1 MKIAITGGTGL
12 VGSALSSELVRNG
25 HEVIILTRKS
35 NEQNSHNPRYVQWL
49 NPADKPENELEGID
63 AIVNLAGATINDRWT
78 DEYKQKIID
87 SRIKATTEVN
97 RIIKALKNKPPVL
110 INASAVGYYGTSLT
124 DVFNEQSEPGNDF
137 LADTVRR
144 WEAAANQAKELGTRV
159 VLCRFGVILDK
170 NGGALPKMI
179 MPYKFFAGGKVG
191 SGAQWLSWIH
201 IDDVIQG
208 IIFAIEHAQ
217 LNGPVNFV
225 SPTPVTMNHFGKIL
239 SKVLGRPH
247 WLPVP
252 SFALKI
258 ALGDMS
264 MLVLEGQNVMPAKLQ
279 NAGFSYKFPE
289 TEKALK
295 EILGN

>member
-35 NEQNSHNPRYVQWL
+35 NEQDSHNPRYVQWL
-49 NPADKPENELEGID
+49 NPADQPENELEGTD

-78 DEYKQKIID
+78 DEYKQRIID

-97 RIIKALKNKPPVL
+97 RIIKALENKPPVL

-124 DVFNEQSEPGNDF
+124 EEFTEQANPANDF

-144 WEAAANQAKELGTRV
+144 WEAEAIHANESGTRI

-170 NGGALPKMI
+170 KGGALPKMI
-179 MPYKFFAGGKVG
+179 LPYKLFAGGKVG
-191 SGAQWLSWIH
+191 SGNQWLSWIH
-201 IDDVIQG
+201 IDDVIRG
-208 IIFAIEHAQ
+208 IMFAIENDR
-217 LNGPVNFV
+217 LDGPVNFV
-225 SPTPVTMNHFGKIL
+225 APSPVTMDQFGQIL

-258 ALGDMS
+258 AMGDMS
-264 MLVLEGQNVMPAKLQ
+264 MLVLEGQKVVPAKLLTS
-279 NAGFSYKFPE
+279 GFNFKY
-289 TEKALK
+289 TDLEKALR
-295 EILGN
+295 EILGK